1 METYDIYEVYY
12 HGKIDDNI
20 DMKNG
25 VDLFYFVRDNG
36 DWDLVKTYNNEKS
49 AYKMW
54 DERWS
59 KKAKTEIDEDDN
71 NFFSAT
77 IYVFERTIRDE
88 NEEPIDSVDIDGS
101 VFALD

>member
-25 VDLFYFVRDNG
+25 IDLFYFVRDNG

-54 DERWS
+54 DARWS
-59 KKAKTEIDEDDN
+59 KKAKTEKKAIKTEQ
-71 NFFSAT
+71 FFACPFDQKMPQYKKILRLINST
-77 IYVFERTIRDE
+77 KKIKK
-88 NEEPIDSVDIDGS
+88 
-101 VFALD
+101 